1 MREDSLRR
9 RLDKRKELGML
20 RTLKVHSE
28 MVDFCSNDYLGFAR
42 SPLLYK
48 NIEDYCSKN
57 RPRFAG
63 STGSR
68 LLAGNSTFVEELE
81 KSIARFHKAPS
92 GLIFNSGYDANIGLF
107 SCVPRRDDLVLYDE
121 YIHAS
126 IYDGMR
132 LGKAETVSF
141 RHNDLE
147 DAERKMI
154 SARNLGN
161 KRDIFIAVESVY
173 SMDGDRVPL
182 QEMARLCV
190 RYDAK
195 LIVDEAHATGVIGA
209 GGAGLV
215 NDLGLEEICFAR
227 LHTFGKALGCH
238 GAILLGSDVLRNYLI
253 NFARSF
259 IYTTALPYHAL
270 ASVKCAYELL
280 PMADKDR
287 MELNDRIRQFGEAV
301 DIPRP
306 LSTSPIQCVIIPGNE
321 NVKAVALQLQHE
333 GYDIRPILSPTV
345 PRGKERLRIC
355 LHAFNTREEVGAL
368 IKILQHIIR

>member
-28 MVDFCSNDYLGFAR
+28 KIDFCSNDYLGFAR

-57 RPRFAG
+57 RPRLAG

-81 KSIARFHKAPS
+81 KSIAQFHKAPS

-107 SCVPRRDDLVLYDE
+107 SCVPQRDDLVLYDE

-126 IYDGMR
+126 ICDGMR

-147 DAERKMI
+147 DAGRKMI
-154 SARNLGN
+154 SARNPGN

-182 QEMARLCV
+182 QEMAKLCE
-190 RYDAK
+190 RYEAK

-215 NDLGLEEICFAR
+215 NDLGLEEACFAR

-287 MELNDRIRQFGEAV
+287 MELNDRIRQFGEAAGV
-301 DIPRP
+301 PRS

-321 NVKAVALQLQHE
+321 NVKAVALQLQHD

-355 LHAFNTREEVGAL
+355 LHAFNTREEAGSL
-368 IKILQHIIR
+368 IEILQRIIR

>member
-368 IKILQHIIR
+368 IKILQRIIR

>member
-48 NIEDYCSKN
+48 NIEDYCSQN

-154 SARNLGN
+154 SARNPGN
-161 KRDIFIAVESVY
+161 KRDIFVAVESVY

-182 QEMARLCV
+182 QEMAGLCDT
-190 RYDAK
+190 YDAK

-270 ASVKCAYELL
+270 VSVKCAYELL

-287 MELNDRIRQFGEAV
+287 MELNDRIRQFGEAA
-301 DIPRP
+301 DIPRS

-368 IKILQHIIR
+368 IKILQRTIR

>member
-1 MREDSLRR
+1 
-9 RLDKRKELGML
+9 
-20 RTLKVHSE
+20 LK
-28 MVDFCSNDYLGFAR
+28 
-42 SPLLYK
+42 
-48 NIEDYCSKN
+48 
-57 RPRFAG
+57 
-63 STGSR
+63 
-68 LLAGNSTFVEELE
+68 

-107 SCVPRRDDLVLYDE
+107 SCVPQRNDLVLYDE

-126 IYDGMR
+126 ICDGMR

-147 DAERKMI
+147 DAGRKMI
-154 SARNLGN
+154 SARNPGN

-182 QEMARLCV
+182 QEMAKLCE
-190 RYDAK
+190 RYNAK

-215 NDLGLEEICFAR
+215 NDLGLEEACFAR

-280 PMADKDR
+280 PGADKDR
-287 MELNDRIRQFGEAV
+287 MELNDRIRQFGEAMGV
-301 DIPRP
+301 HRP

-321 NVKAVALQLQHE
+321 NVIAVALQLQHD

-355 LHAFNTREEVGAL
+355 LHAFNTREEAGSL
-368 IKILQHIIR
+368 IEILQRIIR

>member
-182 QEMARLCV
+182 QEMARLCD
-190 RYDAK
+190 RYDVK

-209 GGAGLV
+209 GGVGLV

-355 LHAFNTREEVGAL
+355 LHAFNTREEVGSL

>member
-48 NIEDYCSKN
+48 NIEDHCSKN

>member
-9 RLDKRKELGML
+9 RLDQRKELGML
-20 RTLKVHSE
+20 RTLKVYSE

-42 SPLLYK
+42 SPVLYK

-57 RPRFAG
+57 RSRLAG

-68 LLAGNSTFVEELE
+68 LLAGNSAFLEELE
-81 KSIARFHKAPS
+81 ESIARFHKAPS

-147 DAERKMI
+147 DAEQKMI

-161 KRDIFIAVESVY
+161 KKEIFIAVESVY

-182 QEMARLCV
+182 QEMARLCDK
-190 RYDAK
+190 YDAK

-280 PMADKDR
+280 PMADQDR

-345 PRGKERLRIC
+345 SRGKERLRIC
-355 LHAFNTREEVGAL
+355 LHAFNTKEEVGSL
-368 IKILQHIIR
+368 IKILRHIIR